1 MMTTTPSIE
10 IPATLLT
17 ESCRFLDVGFRGVV
31 TSIGSSGLEISEI
44 TTQNVRGLP
53 FRSAVQKGSQLQVD
67 LFPSTGRVS
76 FKGTIQSIK
85 NARGTEEVFLLFDPL
100 PNEEREWLREFL
112 LRNA

>member
-1 MMTTTPSIE
+1 MMQTIPSLA

-31 TSIGSSGLEISEI
+31 TSIRSSGLEISEI

-53 FRSAVQKGSQLQVD
+53 FRSAVQKGSQLQID

-76 FKGTIQSIK
+76 LKGTIQSIQ
-85 NARGTEEVFLLFDPL
+85 NASGTEEVSVLFEPL
-100 PNEEREWLREFL
+100 QPQEREWLQEFL
-112 LRNA
+112 LKNG